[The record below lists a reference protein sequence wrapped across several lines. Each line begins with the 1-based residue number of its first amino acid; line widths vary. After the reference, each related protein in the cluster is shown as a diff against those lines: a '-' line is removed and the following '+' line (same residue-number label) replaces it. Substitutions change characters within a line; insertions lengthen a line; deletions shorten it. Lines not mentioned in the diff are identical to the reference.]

1 MSSIRRAVACTAAS
15 VLLSVGGLAV
25 AAPAQAQDE
34 VPAATAQQSAP
45 TGGLGGLLGNG
56 NGNDNGNNCG
66 LLGLGCL
73 LHGVLGIL

>member
-15 VLLSVGGLAV
+15 VLLSVGGLAM
-25 AAPAQAQDE
+25 AAPAQAD
-34 VPAATAQQSAP
+34 PAP
-45 TGGLGGLLGNG
+45 TASVQVSTPTVGLLGNG
-56 NGNDNGNNCG
+56 GGDNGANCG